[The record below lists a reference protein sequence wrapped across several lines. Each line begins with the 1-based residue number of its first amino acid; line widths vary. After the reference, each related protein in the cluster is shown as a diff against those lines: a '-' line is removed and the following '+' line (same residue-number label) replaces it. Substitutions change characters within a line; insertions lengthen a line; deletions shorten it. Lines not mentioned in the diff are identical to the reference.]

1 MKGRKEWAL
10 IHRCTRC
17 GLIRTNR
24 IAADDDE
31 VQLFSLAARPLTEM
45 PFPPEQV
52 FSRLIKESSV

>member
-17 GLIRTNR
+17 GLIRANR
-24 IAADDDE
+24 IAGDDDE

-45 PFPPEQV
+45 PFPSQLV
-52 FSRLIKESSV
+52 FSRLMKESSV